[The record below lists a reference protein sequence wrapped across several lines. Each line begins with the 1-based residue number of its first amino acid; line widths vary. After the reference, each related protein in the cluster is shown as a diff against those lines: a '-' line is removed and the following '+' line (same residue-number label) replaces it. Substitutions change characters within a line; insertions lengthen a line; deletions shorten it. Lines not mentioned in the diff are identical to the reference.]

1 MYIMIFEHRDK
12 VIQPP
17 HFVFGIDHKLAD
29 QIFPWTAK
37 RGRTFVEIIH
47 GSSEGWLA
55 KEDIRVIEWSYRIE
69 RLPH

>member
-1 MYIMIFEHRDK
+1 
-12 VIQPP
+12 
-17 HFVFGIDHKLAD
+17 LAD

-37 RGRTFVEIIH
+37 CGRTFVEIIH